1 MHPTK
6 YFSSINH
13 SQIAVAETFPALSLI
28 GLDVLENMPEGDII
42 QICGPISTGLHSVE
56 ENLAIFDKTIV
67 SFFKSPLLVFN
78 QIPFEK
84 RLEYLKN
91 KWEKKNPNKGYCT
104 PILDEFY
111 LPLLESGRIK
121 TLVFLP
127 GWRHS
132 TGATWERDQAIRLG
146 IKRVYLPKN
155 WTGHYDIR
163 QIPKFQKICA

>member
-6 YFSSINH
+6 YFSSVNH
-13 SQIAVAETFPALSLI
+13 AQIAVTETFQALSLI
-28 GLDVLENMPEGDII
+28 GLDVLENMPEGNII
-42 QICGPISTGLHSVE
+42 QVCGPISTGGKSVE

-91 KWEKKNPNKGYCT
+91 KWDKKNPKKAYCT

-127 GWRHS
+127 GWEYS
-132 TGATWERDQAIRLG
+132 TGAKWERQQAIRLG
-146 IKRVYLPKN
+146 IKIIDLPKN
-155 WTGHYDIR
+155 WIDHYDVGR
-163 QIPKFQKICA
+163 IPEFRAIYA